1 MEAPQL
7 LTGWLDEPVDG
18 DREEF
23 DELFYG
29 HASRITRL
37 AALLGSEDPEDVAA
51 EAFCRLY
58 AARARLRGDQTKTV
72 AYLNRIV
79 VNEVRDRFRRRR
91 HAAARA
97 HLVPVKAAV
106 AGADGLRIAVVTA
119 MGSLPPRQREAL
131 VLRFWLDLPVAQ
143 AADAMGVRPGTVKSL
158 VSRGLAALGTQLSDE
173 EER

>member
-1 MEAPQL
+1 MEASQL
-7 LTGWLDEPVDG
+7 APGWLDEPVDPG
-18 DREEF
+18 REEF

-37 AALLGSEDPEDVAA
+37 AALLGAEDPEDVAA

-58 AARARLRGDQTKTV
+58 AARGRLHGDQAKTI

-91 HAAARA
+91 HAASRA
-97 HLVPVKAAV
+97 HLVPLGSPT
-106 AGADGLRIAVVTA
+106 AGADGVRVAVLAA

-131 VLRFWLDLPVAQ
+131 VLRFWLDLPVAE
-143 AADAMGVRPGTVKSL
+143 AAHAMGVRPGTVKSL